1 MCSAK
6 DGEINNHFDVLAP
19 QSFILYVDSRN
30 KELINGIVY
39 KNVINL

>member
-19 QSFILYVDSRN
+19 QSFILYVDHEIRN
-30 KELINGIVY
+30 
-39 KNVINL
+39 